1 MKYQRHNN
9 TSSLFLLELILAV
22 LFFSVAS
29 ALCIQIFT
37 KAHLMSQDARDLNFA
52 VNEVSSMAE
61 QISADTLHPATAASS
76 DDTAASSGDTAAS
89 SGDTAAPSGDT
100 AAPSDDTASD
110 PSTQIS
116 NDAWQDDT
124 AYYDSSYASC
134 EKADA
139 VYVLTVHYEP
149 EDTLLKA
156 HISMDTIADNRNIYT
171 LDVTNHLQRRA
182 ES

>member
-61 QISADTLHPATAASS
+61 QISAGTLHPATAASS
-76 DDTAASSGDTAAS
+76 DDTAASSDDTAAS
-89 SGDTAAPSGDT
+89 
-100 AAPSDDTASD
+100 SDDTASD

-171 LDVTNHLQRRA
+171 LDVTKHQQRRA

>member
-61 QISADTLHPATAASS
+61 QMPDDSLQNAA
-76 DDTAASSGDTAAS
+76 
-89 SGDTAAPSGDT
+89 
-100 AAPSDDTASD
+100 
-110 PSTQIS
+110 
-116 NDAWQDDT
+116 

-156 HISMDTIADNRNIYT
+156 HISMDTVADNRNIYT
-171 LDVTNHLQRRA
+171 LDVTKHRQRRA

>member
-61 QISADTLHPATAASS
+61 QMPDDSLQDAA
-76 DDTAASSGDTAAS
+76 
-89 SGDTAAPSGDT
+89 
-100 AAPSDDTASD
+100 
-110 PSTQIS
+110 
-116 NDAWQDDT
+116 
-124 AYYDSSYASC
+124 AYYDSNYASC

-156 HISMDTIADNRNIYT
+156 HISMDTVADNRNIYT
-171 LDVTNHLQRRA
+171 LDVTKHRQRRA

>member
-9 TSSLFLLELILAV
+9 ISSLFLLELILAV

-61 QISADTLHPATAASS
+61 QISAGTLHS
-76 DDTAASSGDTAAS
+76 DTAAS
-89 SGDTAAPSGDT
+89 
-100 AAPSDDTASD
+100 SDDTASD
-110 PSTQIS
+110 PSTQMPDDS
-116 NDAWQDDT
+116 LQDAA

-134 EKADA
+134 KKADA

-156 HISMDTIADNRNIYT
+156 HISMDTVADNRNIYT
-171 LDVTNHLQRRA
+171 LDVTKHRQRRA

>member
-9 TSSLFLLELILAV
+9 ISSLFLLELILAV

-61 QISADTLHPATAASS
+61 QISAGTLHS
-76 DDTAASSGDTAAS
+76 DTAAS
-89 SGDTAAPSGDT
+89 
-100 AAPSDDTASD
+100 SDDTASD
-110 PSTQIS
+110 PSTQMPDDS
-116 NDAWQDDT
+116 LQDAA

-134 EKADA
+134 EKANA

-171 LDVTNHLQRRA
+171 LDVTKHRQRRA

>member
-61 QISADTLHPATAASS
+61 QMSDGTLQDAA
-76 DDTAASSGDTAAS
+76 
-89 SGDTAAPSGDT
+89 
-100 AAPSDDTASD
+100 
-110 PSTQIS
+110 
-116 NDAWQDDT
+116 

-134 EKADA
+134 KKADA

-171 LDVTNHLQRRA
+171 LDVTKHQQRRA

>member
-9 TSSLFLLELILAV
+9 ISSLFLLELILAV

-61 QISADTLHPATAASS
+61 QISAGTLHS
-76 DDTAASSGDTAAS
+76 DTAAS
-89 SGDTAAPSGDT
+89 
-100 AAPSDDTASD
+100 SDDTASD
-110 PSTQIS
+110 PSTQMPDDS
-116 NDAWQDDT
+116 LQDAA
-124 AYYDSSYASC
+124 AYYDSGDASC

-149 EDTLLKA
+149 ENTLLKA

-171 LDVTNHLQRRA
+171 LDVTKHRQRRA

>member
-61 QISADTLHPATAASS
+61 QMPDDSLQ
-76 DDTAASSGDTAAS
+76 DTA
-89 SGDTAAPSGDT
+89 
-100 AAPSDDTASD
+100 
-110 PSTQIS
+110 
-116 NDAWQDDT
+116 

-134 EKADA
+134 KKADA

-156 HISMDTIADNRNIYT
+156 HISMDTVADNRNIYA
-171 LDVTNHLQRRA
+171 LDVTKHRQRRA

>member
-37 KAHLMSQDARDLNFA
+37 KAHLMSKDARDLNFA

-61 QISADTLHPATAASS
+61 QISAGTLHS
-76 DDTAASSGDTAAS
+76 DTAAS
-89 SGDTAAPSGDT
+89 
-100 AAPSDDTASD
+100 SDDTASD
-110 PSTQIS
+110 PSTQMPDDS
-116 NDAWQDDT
+116 LQDAA

-134 EKADA
+134 KKADA

-156 HISMDTIADNRNIYT
+156 HISMDTIADNRNIYA
-171 LDVTNHLQRRA
+171 LDVTKHRQRRA

>member
-9 TSSLFLLELILAV
+9 ISSLFLLELILAV

-61 QISADTLHPATAASS
+61 QISAGTLHS
-76 DDTAASSGDTAAS
+76 DTAAS
-89 SGDTAAPSGDT
+89 
-100 AAPSDDTASD
+100 SDDTASD
-110 PSTQIS
+110 PSTQMPDDS
-116 NDAWQDDT
+116 LQDAA
-124 AYYDSSYASC
+124 AYYDSGYASC

-156 HISMDTIADNRNIYT
+156 HISMDTVTDNRNIYT
-171 LDVTNHLQRRA
+171 LDVTKHRQRRA

>member
-61 QISADTLHPATAASS
+61 QISAGTLHPDTAASS
-76 DDTAASSGDTAAS
+76 DDTAASSGDTA
-89 SGDTAAPSGDT
+89 
-100 AAPSDDTASD
+100 SD
-110 PSTQIS
+110 PSTQMPDDS
-116 NDAWQDDT
+116 LQDAA

-134 EKADA
+134 KKADA

-156 HISMDTIADNRNIYT
+156 HISMDTVADNRNIYT
-171 LDVTNHLQRRA
+171 LDVTKHRQRRA

>member
-9 TSSLFLLELILAV
+9 ISSLFLLELILAV

-61 QISADTLHPATAASS
+61 QISAGTLHS
-76 DDTAASSGDTAAS
+76 DTAAS
-89 SGDTAAPSGDT
+89 
-100 AAPSDDTASD
+100 SDDTASD
-110 PSTQIS
+110 PSTQMPDDLLQ
-116 NDAWQDDT
+116 DAA
-124 AYYDSSYASC
+124 AYYDSGYASC

-149 EDTLLKA
+149 ENTLLKA

-171 LDVTNHLQRRA
+171 LDVTKHRQRRA

>member
-37 KAHLMSQDARDLNFA
+37 KSHLMSQDARDLNFA

-61 QISADTLHPATAASS
+61 QISAGTLHS
-76 DDTAASSGDTAAS
+76 DTAAS
-89 SGDTAAPSGDT
+89 
-100 AAPSDDTASD
+100 SDDTASD
-110 PSTQIS
+110 PSTQMPDDS
-116 NDAWQDDT
+116 LQDAA
-124 AYYDSSYASC
+124 AYYDSGYASC
-134 EKADA
+134 EKANA

-156 HISMDTIADNRNIYT
+156 HISMDTVADNRNIYT
-171 LDVTNHLQRRA
+171 LDVTKHRQRRA

>member
-37 KAHLMSQDARDLNFA
+37 KAHLMSQDARNLNFA

-61 QISADTLHPATAASS
+61 QISAGTLHS
-76 DDTAASSGDTAAS
+76 DTAAS
-89 SGDTAAPSGDT
+89 
-100 AAPSDDTASD
+100 SDDTASD
-110 PSTQIS
+110 PSTQMPDDS
-116 NDAWQDDT
+116 LQDAA

-134 EKADA
+134 KKADA

-156 HISMDTIADNRNIYT
+156 HISMDTIADNRNIYA
-171 LDVTNHLQRRA
+171 LDVTKHRQRRA

>member
-61 QISADTLHPATAASS
+61 QISADTLHPDTAASS
-76 DDTAASSGDTAAS
+76 DDTAASSG
-89 SGDTAAPSGDT
+89 
-100 AAPSDDTASD
+100 DTASD

-139 VYVLTVHYEP
+139 VYVLTIHYEP

-171 LDVTNHLQRRA
+171 LDVTKHRQRRA

>member
-1 MKYQRHNN
+1 MKYQCHNN

-61 QISADTLHPATAASS
+61 QISAGTLHS
-76 DDTAASSGDTAAS
+76 DTAAS
-89 SGDTAAPSGDT
+89 
-100 AAPSDDTASD
+100 SDDTASD
-110 PSTQIS
+110 PSTQMPDDS
-116 NDAWQDDT
+116 LQDAA

-171 LDVTNHLQRRA
+171 LDVTKHRQRRA

>member
-61 QISADTLHPATAASS
+61 QISAGTLHPATAASSDDTAASS

-89 SGDTAAPSGDT
+89 
-100 AAPSDDTASD
+100 SDDTASD

-139 VYVLTVHYEP
+139 VYVLTIHYEP

>member
-61 QISADTLHPATAASS
+61 QMPDDSLQDAA
-76 DDTAASSGDTAAS
+76 
-89 SGDTAAPSGDT
+89 
-100 AAPSDDTASD
+100 
-110 PSTQIS
+110 
-116 NDAWQDDT
+116 

-149 EDTLLKA
+149 ENTLLKA

-171 LDVTNHLQRRA
+171 LDVTKHRQRRA

>member
-61 QISADTLHPATAASS
+61 QMPDDSLQDAA
-76 DDTAASSGDTAAS
+76 
-89 SGDTAAPSGDT
+89 
-100 AAPSDDTASD
+100 
-110 PSTQIS
+110 
-116 NDAWQDDT
+116 

-134 EKADA
+134 KKADA

-171 LDVTNHLQRRA
+171 LDVTKHRQRRA

>member
-1 MKYQRHNN
+1 MNYQRHNN
-9 TSSLFLLELILAV
+9 ISSLFLLELILAV

-61 QISADTLHPATAASS
+61 QISAGTLHS
-76 DDTAASSGDTAAS
+76 DTAAS
-89 SGDTAAPSGDT
+89 
-100 AAPSDDTASD
+100 SDDTASD
-110 PSTQIS
+110 PSTQMPDDS
-116 NDAWQDDT
+116 LQDAA
-124 AYYDSSYASC
+124 AYYDSGYASC

-149 EDTLLKA
+149 ENTLLKA

-171 LDVTNHLQRRA
+171 LDVTKHRQRRA

>member
-61 QISADTLHPATAASS
+61 QISAGTLHS
-76 DDTAASSGDTAAS
+76 DTAASSY
-89 SGDTAAPSGDT
+89 
-100 AAPSDDTASD
+100 DTASD
-110 PSTQIS
+110 PSTQMPDDS
-116 NDAWQDDT
+116 LQDAA
-124 AYYDSSYASC
+124 AYYDSGYASC

-149 EDTLLKA
+149 ENTLLKA

-171 LDVTNHLQRRA
+171 LDVTKHRQRRA

>member
-9 TSSLFLLELILAV
+9 ISSLFLLELILAV

-61 QISADTLHPATAASS
+61 QISAGTLHS
-76 DDTAASSGDTAAS
+76 DTAAS
-89 SGDTAAPSGDT
+89 
-100 AAPSDDTASD
+100 SDDTASD
-110 PSTQIS
+110 PSTQMPDDS
-116 NDAWQDDT
+116 LQDAA
-124 AYYDSSYASC
+124 AYYDSGYASC

-149 EDTLLKA
+149 EGTLLKA

-171 LDVTNHLQRRA
+171 LDVTKHRQRRA

>member
-61 QISADTLHPATAASS
+61 QISAGTLHPDTAASS
-76 DDTAASSGDTAAS
+76 DDTAASSG
-89 SGDTAAPSGDT
+89 
-100 AAPSDDTASD
+100 DTASD

>member
-61 QISADTLHPATAASS
+61 QMSDGTLRDAA
-76 DDTAASSGDTAAS
+76 
-89 SGDTAAPSGDT
+89 
-100 AAPSDDTASD
+100 
-110 PSTQIS
+110 
-116 NDAWQDDT
+116 
-124 AYYDSSYASC
+124 AYYNSSYASC

-156 HISMDTIADNRNIYT
+156 HISMDTVADNRNIYT
-171 LDVTNHLQRRA
+171 LDVTKHRQRRA

>member
-9 TSSLFLLELILAV
+9 ISSLFLLELILAV

-61 QISADTLHPATAASS
+61 QISAGTLHS
-76 DDTAASSGDTAAS
+76 DTAAS
-89 SGDTAAPSGDT
+89 
-100 AAPSDDTASD
+100 SDDTASD
-110 PSTQIS
+110 PSTQMPDDS
-116 NDAWQDDT
+116 LQDAA
-124 AYYDSSYASC
+124 AYYDSGYASC

-156 HISMDTIADNRNIYT
+156 HISMDTVADNRNIYT
-171 LDVTNHLQRRA
+171 LDVTKHRQRRA

>member
-9 TSSLFLLELILAV
+9 ISSLFLLELILAV

-52 VNEVSSMAE
+52 VNEVSSIAE
-61 QISADTLHPATAASS
+61 QISAGTLHS
-76 DDTAASSGDTAAS
+76 DTAAS
-89 SGDTAAPSGDT
+89 
-100 AAPSDDTASD
+100 SDDTASD
-110 PSTQIS
+110 PSTQMPDDS
-116 NDAWQDDT
+116 LQDAA
-124 AYYDSSYASC
+124 AYYDSGYASC

-149 EDTLLKA
+149 ENTLLKA

-171 LDVTNHLQRRA
+171 LDVTKHRQRRA

>member
-61 QISADTLHPATAASS
+61 QISAGTLHSDTAQLHPVIQHLIRPHRCPTIHCRMPPPTMTAAMHPVKKQMPFMS
-76 DDTAASSGDTAAS
+76 
-89 SGDTAAPSGDT
+89 
-100 AAPSDDTASD
+100 
-110 PSTQIS
+110 
-116 NDAWQDDT
+116 
-124 AYYDSSYASC
+124 
-134 EKADA
+134 
-139 VYVLTVHYEP
+139 
-149 EDTLLKA
+149 
-156 HISMDTIADNRNIYT
+156 
-171 LDVTNHLQRRA
+171 
-182 ES
+182 

>member
-61 QISADTLHPATAASS
+61 QMPDDSLQDAAT
-76 DDTAASSGDTAAS
+76 
-89 SGDTAAPSGDT
+89 
-100 AAPSDDTASD
+100 
-110 PSTQIS
+110 
-116 NDAWQDDT
+116 
-124 AYYDSSYASC
+124 YYDSSYASC

-156 HISMDTIADNRNIYT
+156 HISMDTVADNRNIYT
-171 LDVTNHLQRRA
+171 LDVTKHRQRRA

>member
-61 QISADTLHPATAASS
+61 QISAGTLHS
-76 DDTAASSGDTAAS
+76 DTAAS
-89 SGDTAAPSGDT
+89 
-100 AAPSDDTASD
+100 SDDTASD
-110 PSTQIS
+110 PSTQMPDDS
-116 NDAWQDDT
+116 LQDAA
-124 AYYDSSYASC
+124 AYYDSGYASC

-139 VYVLTVHYEP
+139 VYVLTIHYEP

-156 HISMDTIADNRNIYT
+156 HISMDTVADNRNIYT
-171 LDVTNHLQRRA
+171 LDVTKHRQRRA

>member
-9 TSSLFLLELILAV
+9 ISSLFLLELILAV

-37 KAHLMSQDARDLNFA
+37 KAHLMSQDARNLNFA

-61 QISADTLHPATAASS
+61 QISAGTLHS
-76 DDTAASSGDTAAS
+76 DTAAS
-89 SGDTAAPSGDT
+89 
-100 AAPSDDTASD
+100 SDDTASD
-110 PSTQIS
+110 PSTQMPDDS
-116 NDAWQDDT
+116 LQDAA
-124 AYYDSSYASC
+124 AYYDSGYASC

-156 HISMDTIADNRNIYT
+156 HISMDTVADNRNIYT
-171 LDVTNHLQRRA
+171 LDVTKHRQRRA

>member
-61 QISADTLHPATAASS
+61 QMPDGTLQDAA
-76 DDTAASSGDTAAS
+76 
-89 SGDTAAPSGDT
+89 
-100 AAPSDDTASD
+100 
-110 PSTQIS
+110 
-116 NDAWQDDT
+116 
-124 AYYDSSYASC
+124 AYYDSSYTSC
-134 EKADA
+134 KKADA

-156 HISMDTIADNRNIYT
+156 HISMDTVADNRNIYT
-171 LDVTNHLQRRA
+171 LDVTKHRQRRA

>member
-61 QISADTLHPATAASS
+61 QISAGTLHPATAASS
-76 DDTAASSGDTAAS
+76 DDTTASSGDTASNPFA
-89 SGDTAAPSGDT
+89 
-100 AAPSDDTASD
+100 
-110 PSTQIS
+110 QIS

>member
-9 TSSLFLLELILAV
+9 ISSLFLLELILAV

-61 QISADTLHPATAASS
+61 QISAGTLHS
-76 DDTAASSGDTAAS
+76 DTAAS
-89 SGDTAAPSGDT
+89 
-100 AAPSDDTASD
+100 SDDTASD
-110 PSTQIS
+110 PSTQMPDDS
-116 NDAWQDDT
+116 LQDAA
-124 AYYDSSYASC
+124 AYYDSGYASC

-149 EDTLLKA
+149 ENTLLKA
-156 HISMDTIADNRNIYT
+156 HISMDTVADNRNIYT
-171 LDVTNHLQRRA
+171 LDVTKHRQRRA

>member
-29 ALCIQIFT
+29 APCIQIFT

-61 QISADTLHPATAASS
+61 QMPDDSLQDAA
-76 DDTAASSGDTAAS
+76 
-89 SGDTAAPSGDT
+89 
-100 AAPSDDTASD
+100 
-110 PSTQIS
+110 
-116 NDAWQDDT
+116 

-156 HISMDTIADNRNIYT
+156 HISMDTVADNRNIYT
-171 LDVTNHLQRRA
+171 LDITKHRQRRA

>member
-37 KAHLMSQDARDLNFA
+37 KAHLMSQDASDLNFA

-61 QISADTLHPATAASS
+61 QMP
-76 DDTAASSGDTAAS
+76 DDSLQNA
-89 SGDTAAPSGDT
+89 
-100 AAPSDDTASD
+100 
-110 PSTQIS
+110 
-116 NDAWQDDT
+116 T
-124 AYYDSSYASC
+124 AYYNSSYASC

-156 HISMDTIADNRNIYT
+156 HISMDTVADNRNIYT
-171 LDVTNHLQRRA
+171 QDVTKHRQRRA

>member
-9 TSSLFLLELILAV
+9 ISSLFLLELILAV

-52 VNEVSSMAE
+52 VNKVSSMAE
-61 QISADTLHPATAASS
+61 QISAGTLHS
-76 DDTAASSGDTAAS
+76 DTAAS
-89 SGDTAAPSGDT
+89 
-100 AAPSDDTASD
+100 SDDTASD
-110 PSTQIS
+110 PSTQMPDDS
-116 NDAWQDDT
+116 LQDAA
-124 AYYDSSYASC
+124 AYYDSGYASC

-149 EDTLLKA
+149 ENTLLKA
-156 HISMDTIADNRNIYT
+156 HISMDTISANRNIYT
-171 LDVTNHLQRRA
+171 LDVTKHRQRRA

>member
-9 TSSLFLLELILAV
+9 ISSLFLLELILAV

-61 QISADTLHPATAASS
+61 QISAGTLHS
-76 DDTAASSGDTAAS
+76 DTAAS
-89 SGDTAAPSGDT
+89 
-100 AAPSDDTASD
+100 SDDTASD
-110 PSTQIS
+110 PSTQMPDDS
-116 NDAWQDDT
+116 LQDAA

-134 EKADA
+134 KKADA

-156 HISMDTIADNRNIYT
+156 HISMDTIADNRNIYA
-171 LDVTNHLQRRA
+171 LDVTKHRQRRA

>member
-89 SGDTAAPSGDT
+89 SGDTA
-100 AAPSDDTASD
+100 SD

-139 VYVLTVHYEP
+139 VYVMTVHYEP

-156 HISMDTIADNRNIYT
+156 HISMDTVADNRNIYT
-171 LDVTNHLQRRA
+171 LDVTKHRQRRA

>member
-61 QISADTLHPATAASS
+61 QISAGTLHS
-76 DDTAASSGDTAAS
+76 DTAAS
-89 SGDTAAPSGDT
+89 
-100 AAPSDDTASD
+100 SDDTASD
-110 PSTQIS
+110 PSTQMPDDS
-116 NDAWQDDT
+116 LQDAA

-156 HISMDTIADNRNIYT
+156 HISMDTVADNRNIYT
-171 LDVTNHLQRRA
+171 LDVTKHRQRRA

>member
-61 QISADTLHPATAASS
+61 QISADTLHPDTAASS
-76 DDTAASSGDTAAS
+76 DDTAASSGDTA
-89 SGDTAAPSGDT
+89 
-100 AAPSDDTASD
+100 SD
-110 PSTQIS
+110 PSTQMPDDS
-116 NDAWQDDT
+116 LQDAT
-124 AYYDSSYASC
+124 VYYNSSYASC

-156 HISMDTIADNRNIYT
+156 HISMDTVADNRNIYT
-171 LDVTNHLQRRA
+171 LDVTKHRQRRA